1 MNMKTPSVP
10 FTLLRTAATKFRSIF
25 SAVTT
30 AISSLLNSKYADR
43 PSKMYRLIFSTP
55 KVKRSRLINEQYVI
69 QEPDYYG
76 NYE

>member
-10 FTLLRTAATKFRSIF
+10 FTLLRTSATKFRSIF

-30 AISSLLNSKYADR
+30 AISSLINRKYADR
-43 PSKMYRLIFSTP
+43 PSKMYRLIFSTQ